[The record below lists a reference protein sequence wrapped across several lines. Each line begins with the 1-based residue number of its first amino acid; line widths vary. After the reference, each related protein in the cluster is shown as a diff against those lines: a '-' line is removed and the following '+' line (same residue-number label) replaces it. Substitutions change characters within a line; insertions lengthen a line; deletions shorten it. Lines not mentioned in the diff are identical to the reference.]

1 MSLYKRL
8 EDDMRQALKAKDAV
22 RLSVLMMLISAVKM
36 FEIEKNIKEPE
47 DKDVIQIV
55 QRQVKQHRDSIDQFT
70 KGGRMDLAVKETEEL
85 KILETYL
92 PRQMTE
98 DELLVIIKGVIA
110 DLGAIKK
117 SETGR
122 VMKAVMEKVQG
133 GSDGKTVNQLVM
145 KLLD

>member
-22 RLSVLMMLISAVKM
+22 RLSVLRMLISAVKM

-133 GSDGKTVNQLVM
+133 GYDGKTVNQLVM

>member
-22 RLSVLMMLISAVKM
+22 RLSVLRMLISAVKM

-133 GSDGKTVNQLVM
+133 GSDCKTVNQLVM
-145 KLLD
+145 KLLY

>member
-22 RLSVLMMLISAVKM
+22 RLSVLRMLISAVKM

>member
-22 RLSVLMMLISAVKM
+22 RLSVLRMLISAVKM

-92 PRQMTE
+92 PRQMNE